1 MWLVYRCLTED
12 HDWRFVV
19 LAAAVCVLASSV
31 VVSLFHRARASEGR
45 GRTIWVG
52 LCAVAAGCGIWAT
65 HFIAM
70 HAYLA
75 ATGVDYSIGLT
86 LLSFV
91 IATLLTGAGL
101 GLVLLE
107 PMPLLAAAG
116 GAVIGS
122 GIAAMHYTGMMALE
136 LASGIVWSP
145 QLVTLSV
152 VLGIVFGAAAG
163 LSMARDDTW
172 PNVISSVVFMVL
184 ATVLTHFTGMASIL
198 VLPPPDGALTHW
210 ALASNAFSLVVA
222 AVTVMILGICLTAAL
237 SEQRWSGTMRRQRF
251 LLNTALEN
259 MSQGLCM
266 FDAAGRVTL
275 SNRHYSAMTGL
286 PPMPILGLSLL
297 DLLRQRKS
305 TGHFDGDPE
314 AQFAHVM
321 TTMRERKTHIRNV
334 EVKDR
339 TLRVVEVPMQ
349 TGGWIATFEDIT
361 ESLLTQAQISHMAH
375 HDALTDLANRTQLID
390 KLAKS
395 LALVETAGHLALH
408 FIDLDRFK
416 SVNDTMGHDAGD
428 FLLKT
433 AAERLRAVIR
443 SGDVVARLGG
453 DEFVVMQ
460 TNVGGRAAA
469 EQFAHRLAGAV
480 AQPIELDGQTMLCS
494 ISVGVA
500 IAPADGD
507 TPDRLLKSADL
518 ALYRAKADGRN
529 CVRFFHEAMDE
540 EVRTRTALEK
550 MLRHGL
556 EDDAF
561 VLEYQPLFEIHQR
574 HLIGFEAL
582 IRLCGE
588 GGKLIPPLEFIGLAE
603 ELRLIDRIGAWVLRE
618 ACRAAAAWPAEL
630 TVAVNLSP
638 AQFRNGDIC
647 QIVADALKISGLAP
661 HRLELEITENLLLGD
676 SRSILRQLEGLKA
689 LGVSIVMD
697 DFGTGYSS
705 LNYLWKFPFDKIKID
720 RSFMQGLD
728 GPGRDARTVVKT
740 IIALGRELNMRV
752 TVEGV
757 ETAGQVDFLSD
768 IDGDQAQ
775 GFYFGRPM
783 PSSDVAEAIRSEIR
797 RSSRSVNGLNGAVIS
812 NRAVT
817 LAPSAVVDHAFDRR
831 PGGRSLKAAAK
842 PTT

>member
-1 MWLVYRCLTED
+1 M
-12 HDWRFVV
+12 
-19 LAAAVCVLASSV
+19 
-31 VVSLFHRARASEGR
+31 
-45 GRTIWVG
+45 
-52 LCAVAAGCGIWAT
+52 
-65 HFIAM
+65 
-70 HAYLA
+70 
-75 ATGVDYSIGLT
+75 
-86 LLSFV
+86 LSFV
-91 IATLLTGAGL
+91 VATLVSGSGL

-107 PMPLLAAAG
+107 PRPLVAAAG
-116 GAVIGS
+116 GAVIGF

-136 LASGIVWSP
+136 LADGIVWSP
-145 QLVTLSV
+145 QLVTLSIG
-152 VLGIVFGAAAG
+152 LGVTFGAAAG
-163 LSMARDDTW
+163 LCLARDDTW
-172 PNVISSVVFMVL
+172 PNAILAVLFLVL
-184 ATVLTHFTGMASIL
+184 ATVLMHFTGMASIL
-198 VLPPPDGALTHW
+198 VLPPPDGALSHW
-210 ALASNAFSLVVA
+210 ALSSSAFSLVVA
-222 AVTVMILGICLTAAL
+222 AVTVMILGMCLTAAL
-237 SEQRWSGTMRRQRF
+237 SEQRWSYTLLRQRQ

-275 SNRHYSAMTGL
+275 SNRHYAAMTGL
-286 PPMPILGLSLL
+286 PATPILGLSLL

-314 AQFAHVM
+314 AQFFRVM
-321 TTMRERKTHIRNV
+321 TTMRERKTHTRNV

-375 HDALTDLANRTQLID
+375 HDALTDLANRTQLVD

-395 LALVETAGHLALH
+395 LASLKPGGGIALH

-443 SGDVVARLGG
+443 DVDVVARLGG
-453 DEFVVMQ
+453 DEFVVVQM
-460 TNVGGRAAA
+460 NVGDKAAA

-480 AQPIELDGQTMLCS
+480 AQPIELDGQTILCS

-500 IAPADGD
+500 IAPADGNS
-507 TPDRLLKSADL
+507 PERLLKSADL

-529 CVRFFHEAMDE
+529 CVRFFQEEMDV
-540 EVRTRTALEK
+540 EVQSRTALER
-550 MLRHGL
+550 MLRRGV
-556 EDDAF
+556 DSDGF
-561 VLEYQPLFEIHQR
+561 VLEYQPLYEVHER
-574 HLIGFEAL
+574 ALIGFEAL
-582 IRLCGE
+582 IRLRADDGS
-588 GGKLIPPLEFIGLAE
+588 LIPPLEFIGMAE

-618 ACRAAAAWPAEL
+618 ACRAAAAWPADL

-647 QIVADALKISGLAP
+647 EIVADALRMSGLAP

-676 SRSILRQLEGLKA
+676 AHSVLRQLNGLKT
-689 LGVSIVMD
+689 LGASIVMD

-705 LNYLWKFPFDKIKID
+705 LSYLWKFPFDKIKID

-740 IIALGRELNMRV
+740 II
-752 TVEGV
+752 
-757 ETAGQVDFLSD
+757 
-768 IDGDQAQ
+768 
-775 GFYFGRPM
+775 
-783 PSSDVAEAIRSEIR
+783 
-797 RSSRSVNGLNGAVIS
+797 
-812 NRAVT
+812 
-817 LAPSAVVDHAFDRR
+817 
-831 PGGRSLKAAAK
+831 
-842 PTT
+842 